1 MFQNIIGHESPK
13 EMLLND
19 INKNK
24 ISHAYAFVGPKGVG
38 KQKVSEEFAKKL
50 LDTDNL
56 SIAVDYKYIKKIEGK
71 KNILIEQIRKELV
84 EDVYIAPAT
93 SSYKVYVIDD
103 ADDLN
108 TESQNALLKTLEEPP
123 SYVCIM
129 LITENIQNFLPTIIS
144 RVKQINFGKLSD
156 KDITNY
162 CINSNLDNM
171 FTDNMIKYIDGSIG
185 KLVLLKEETEMDL
198 FRTAEKI
205 VECSEKKKELDI
217 LKMLDKISLKNTNI
231 LDYIQYILYIN
242 DLYQPMFEIENA
254 RRKLKYNGNEDV
266 VKTMFVINSCK

>member
-1 MFQNIIGHESPK
+1 
-13 EMLLND
+13 
-19 INKNK
+19 
-24 ISHAYAFVGPKGVG
+24 
-38 KQKVSEEFAKKL
+38 
-50 LDTDNL
+50 
-56 SIAVDYKYIKKIEGK
+56 
-71 KNILIEQIRKELV
+71 
-84 EDVYIAPAT
+84 
-93 SSYKVYVIDD
+93 
-103 ADDLN
+103 
-108 TESQNALLKTLEEPP
+108 
-123 SYVCIM
+123 
-129 LITENIQNFLPTIIS
+129 
-144 RVKQINFGKLSD
+144 
-156 KDITNY
+156 
-162 CINSNLDNM
+162 M

-205 VECSEKKKELDI
+205 VECIEKKKELDI